1 MEIRYFINEK
11 NIKSTYGVYVSASS
25 GILDL
30 PSIKE
35 PVKQDWQEYHGVQID
50 LDAPRL
56 QEREISLD
64 CFINA
69 ENQLDFIQKLN
80 AFYAEF
86 LKPGFKRLRI
96 EIDTTILIFD
106 TYIKEA
112 IKITKQ
118 WSAGTQQGKFTL
130 KLMEPMPQKKVL
142 KFEAEEN
149 ALTCA
154 FNISTPSSVIITWG
168 DNLKSEEIFTNGF
181 EAAHTY
187 SEPGTYYISIM
198 GNINKIEE
206 LTLEGD
212 KLTILWE
219 LL

>member
-1 MEIRYFINEK
+1 MEIKYFINEK
-11 NIKSTYGVYVSASS
+11 NIKSQFGVYVSASS

-30 PSIKE
+30 PAIKE

-69 ENQLDFIQKLN
+69 SNQLDFIQKLN

-86 LKPGFKRLRI
+86 LKSGFKRLRI
-96 EIDTTILIFD
+96 EVGTTILIYD
-106 TYIKEA
+106 TYIKDT

-118 WSAGTQQGKFTL
+118 WSEGSQQGKFTL
-130 KLMEPMPQKKVL
+130 RLMEPMPQKKIL
-142 KFEAEEN
+142 KFVATAN

-154 FNISTPSSVIITWG
+154 IDISTPSSVIITWG
-168 DNLKSEEIFTNGF
+168 DNMKSDEIFSGGF
-181 EAAHTY
+181 EAVHTY
-187 SEPGTYYISIM
+187 NEAGTYYISIQ
-198 GNINKIEE
+198 GNINEIES
-206 LTLEGD
+206 LTLDEQ
-212 KLTILWE
+212 TTVLWE

>member
-1 MEIRYFINEK
+1 MEVKYFINEK
-11 NIKSTYGVYVSASS
+11 NIKSQFGVYVSASS

-30 PSIKE
+30 PAIKE

-69 ENQLDFIQKLN
+69 SNQLDFIQKLN

-86 LKPGFKRLRI
+86 LKSGFKRLRI
-96 EIDTTILIFD
+96 EVDTTILIYD
-106 TYIKEA
+106 TYIKDT

-118 WSAGTQQGKFTL
+118 WSEGSQQGKFTL
-130 KLMEPMPQKKVL
+130 RLMEPMPQKKIL
-142 KFEAEEN
+142 KFVATAN
-149 ALTCA
+149 ALTCVI
-154 FNISTPSSVIITWG
+154 NIATPSSVIITWG
-168 DNLKSEEIFTNGF
+168 DNLRSDEIFSGGF
-181 EAAHTY
+181 DAVHTY
-187 SEPGTYYISIM
+187 NAPGTYYISIQ
-198 GNINKIEE
+198 GNINEIEG
-206 LTLEGD
+206 LTLDEQ
-212 KLTILWE
+212 TTVLWE

>member
-1 MEIRYFINEK
+1 MEVKYFINEK
-11 NIKSTYGVYVSASS
+11 NIKSQFGVYVSASS

-30 PSIKE
+30 PAIKE

-69 ENQLDFIQKLN
+69 SNQLDFIQKLN

-86 LKPGFKRLRI
+86 LKSGFKRLRI
-96 EIDTTILIFD
+96 EVDTTILIYD
-106 TYIKEA
+106 TYIKDT

-118 WSAGTQQGKFTL
+118 WSEGSQQGKFNL
-130 KLMEPMPQKKVL
+130 KLMEPMPQKKIL
-142 KFEAEEN
+142 KFTATAN
-149 ALTCA
+149 ALTCSI
-154 FNISTPSSVIITWG
+154 NISTPTSVIITWG
-168 DNLKSEEIFTNGF
+168 DNLRSDEIFSGGF
-181 EAAHTY
+181 DAVHTY
-187 SEPGTYYISIM
+187 NEPGTYYISIQ
-198 GNINKIEE
+198 GNINEIED
-206 LTLEGD
+206 LTLDEQ
-212 KLTILWE
+212 TTVLWE

>member
-11 NIKSTYGVYVSASS
+11 NIKSTFGVYVSASS

-106 TYIKEA
+106 TYIKDA

-142 KFEAEEN
+142 KFVATAN

-154 FNISTPSSVIITWG
+154 IDIATPTSVIITWG
-168 DNLKSEEIFTNGF
+168 DNLKSDEIFSGGF
-181 EAAHTY
+181 EAVHTY
-187 SEPGTYYISIM
+187 NAAGTYYISIQ
-198 GNINKIEE
+198 GNINEITD
-206 LTLEGD
+206 LTLD
-212 KLTILWE
+212 QNTTVIWE

>member
-1 MEIRYFINEK
+1 MEVKYFINEK
-11 NIKSTYGVYVSASS
+11 NIKSQFGVYVSASS

-30 PSIKE
+30 PAIKE

-69 ENQLDFIQKLN
+69 SNQLDFIQKLN

-86 LKPGFKRLRI
+86 LKSGFKRLRI
-96 EIDTTILIFD
+96 EVDTTILIYD
-106 TYIKEA
+106 TYIKDT

-118 WSAGTQQGKFTL
+118 WSEGSQQGKFNL
-130 KLMEPMPQKKVL
+130 KLMEPMPQKKIL
-142 KFEAEEN
+142 KFIATAN

-154 FNISTPSSVIITWG
+154 INISTPTSVIITWG
-168 DNLKSEEIFTNGF
+168 DNLRSDEIFSGGF
-181 EAAHTY
+181 DAVHTY
-187 SEPGTYYISIM
+187 NTPGTYYISIQ
-198 GNINKIEE
+198 GNINEIED
-206 LTLEGD
+206 LTLDEQ
-212 KLTILWE
+212 TTVLWE

>member
-1 MEIRYFINEK
+1 MEVKYFINEK
-11 NIKSTYGVYVSASS
+11 NIKSQFGVYVSASS

-30 PSIKE
+30 PAIKE

-69 ENQLDFIQKLN
+69 SNQLDFIQKLN

-86 LKPGFKRLRI
+86 LKSGFKRLRI
-96 EIDTTILIFD
+96 EVDTTILIYD
-106 TYIKEA
+106 TYIKDT

-118 WSAGTQQGKFTL
+118 WSEGSQQGKFNL
-130 KLMEPMPQKKVL
+130 KLMEPMPQKKIL
-142 KFEAEEN
+142 KFIATAN
-149 ALTCA
+149 ALTCSI
-154 FNISTPSSVIITWG
+154 NISTPTSVIITWG
-168 DNLKSEEIFTNGF
+168 DNLRSDEIFSGGF
-181 EAAHTY
+181 DAVHTY
-187 SEPGTYYISIM
+187 NVPGTYYISIQ
-198 GNINKIEE
+198 GNINEIED
-206 LTLEGD
+206 LTLDEQ
-212 KLTILWE
+212 TTVLWE